1 MDTETLLTTTRSVR
15 RKLDLDRPVPQE
27 VIADCL
33 RVAQQA
39 PAAGTLL
46 TAQRWIA
53 VTDPAVRAEIAPFVQ
68 RAARAAEAQYG
79 DLVDSSMLTSAR
91 HLVDHIGQVPALL
104 IPCMP
109 GPPPASAAEQSAY
122 YGSIYPAIWSFQL
135 ALRTRGLASSLCSY
149 HVVDHEEDVA
159 KLLGIPEG
167 FTQIGLI
174 AVAYSKQAEFSPAPR
189 PPVEDI
195 LSFDAWAG
203 PRR

>member
-15 RKLDLDRPVPQE
+15 RKLDLDRPVPRE

-39 PAAGTLL
+39 PAAGRLL

-53 VTDPAVRAEIAPFVQ
+53 VTDPAIRAEVAPFVQ
-68 RAARAAEAQYG
+68 QAAHAAWAQYA
-79 DLVDSSMLTSAR
+79 DLVDSSVLVSAR
-91 HLVDHIGQVPALL
+91 HLVDHIARVPALV

-109 GPPPASAAEQSAY
+109 GRPPASAAEQSAY

-149 HVVDHEEDVA
+149 HVAGHEEDVA
-159 KLLGIPEG
+159 KVLGIPEG

-174 AVAYSKQAEFSPAPR
+174 AVAYSKQAEFSPAAR

>member
-15 RKLDLDRPVPQE
+15 RKLDLDTPVPRE

-39 PAAGTLL
+39 PAAGGLL
-46 TAQRWIA
+46 TSQRWIA
-53 VTDPAVRAEIAPFVQ
+53 VTDPAARAEIAPFVQ
-68 RAARAAEAQYG
+68 QGAHAAWAKYAS
-79 DLVDSSMLTSAR
+79 LVDSRMFASAR
-91 HLVDHIGQVPALL
+91 HLVDHIGRVPALV
-104 IPCMP
+104 IPCLP
-109 GPPPASAAEQSAY
+109 GRPPESPAELSSY

-135 ALRTRGLASSLCSY
+135 ALHTRGLASSMCSY
-149 HVVDHEEDVA
+149 HVAGHEEDVA
-159 KLLGIPEG
+159 KVLGIPEG

-174 AVAYSKQAEFSPAPR
+174 AVACSKQAEFSPAAR

-195 LSFDAWAG
+195 LSFDTWAG